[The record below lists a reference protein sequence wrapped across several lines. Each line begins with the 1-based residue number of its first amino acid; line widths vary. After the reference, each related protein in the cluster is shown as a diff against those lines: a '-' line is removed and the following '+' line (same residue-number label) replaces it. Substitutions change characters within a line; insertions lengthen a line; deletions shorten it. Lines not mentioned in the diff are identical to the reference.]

1 MKIMRKRI
9 TAFLLAVVMMASVLS
24 VFASAVPYFPSAN
37 AWKDFG
43 QEHNY
48 LYQVNKGS
56 AAPRADGYITP
67 SDGYGDPISTY
78 GFRYISTAEKAAQ
91 DKANGEYKLKDDGD
105 FYVYPTASSPAEIW
119 DSITEFEVENPYCYI
134 WNYYYPA
141 TSYGSSST
149 AYYYCDPVTHTFART
164 YKVVKADFTAKKY
177 EIKNS
182 AGNFILRDP
191 VALKEEPAD
200 WATTYKNYYTKV
212 SSAYKPVTD
221 EEAPAWKKDT
231 YYSGAKI
238 VVNQLYTTA
247 EGTAGC
253 VTPLNTLKSH
263 RVMLPEKVNLYA
275 RYDANYLYYAIEV
288 VEETHKNAYY
298 NLTNYFGT
306 SMTNALGAYANAY
319 DYHNYYR
326 KDAGTGELTSA
337 IGGTIRTYSNYVSTI
352 KSTKYILAKFGNP
365 DATYDEV
372 QVAGADYNITRSKYV
387 PPVKE
392 NTSEDDMFGDFEDG
406 SSENVMSSGTYGTTV
421 YEYRLPWKVINGK
434 YNLEAGGSAVPEM
447 FTIRQEI
454 ELENKA
460 GCGAFRLSLTLPRT
474 TGYLPGGVQRS
485 GANYPS
491 DFSTLRYPDATGLS
505 EGEKYGTYNFR
516 WYTSAGT
523 SFTREKSVTDYLTTD
538 NGTSYAISHYPPVFF
553 TAGQEPAKDY
563 AVPQYEGAQIR
574 ADGAEEQMMR
584 IKFSIGKTEM
594 DIAEAGVIVA
604 PTEVVRRQQLR
615 LGISSVKYY
624 AEDNPVLYAVVD
636 GKWVN
641 MTSLADEAGTY
652 MSVTSG
658 QYLVTSDSYMAQ
670 DDYGGKPSGIYTVY
684 TLPVADLEDPY
695 DTVNTENGEKKV
707 YSVVFGGPNGE
718 GLYNDFDDFNT
729 FYTIRPYIRYEDG
742 TVVYGEHEYKS
753 LYYLACWQIQDIID
767 EYNSS
772 NGYSSATTR
781 YNMDQM
787 QLAAAKDKSGKA
799 LVDYEGAEIYL
810 PVENTSSTG
819 SPFYGASEYSI
830 YHEAR
835 RNEVFRWYAVKLA
848 SRRNGN
854 TPLRLEDYPNF
865 DPNTKYVVDQ
875 YHQMLENIWNVIVS
889 AETNRYLAA
898 K

>member
-1 MKIMRKRI
+1 MRKRI
-9 TAFLLAVVMMASVLS
+9 AAFLLAVVMMASVLS

-48 LYQVNKGS
+48 FYQVNRGS

-67 SDGYGDPISTY
+67 ADGYGDPITSY

-91 DKANGEYKLKDDGD
+91 DKAKGEYKLKDDGE
-105 FYVYPTASSPAEIW
+105 FYVYPTNDSAPEIW
-119 DSITEFEVENPYCYI
+119 NSITEFEVDNPYCYL

-149 AYYYCDPVTHTFART
+149 AYYYCDPVTHKFART

-191 VALKEEPAD
+191 VVLEAEPAD
-200 WATTYKNYYTKV
+200 WATSYVNYYTKV
-212 SSAYKPVTD
+212 SSAYKPVPKAD
-221 EEAPAWKKDT
+221 EAPAWKKDT
-231 YYSGAKI
+231 YYTGSKI

-247 EGTAGC
+247 EGTGGA
-253 VTPLNTLKSH
+253 VVPVNTLKSH
-263 RVMLPEKVNLYA
+263 RVMLPEKVNVYA
-275 RYDANYLYYAIEV
+275 RYDSNYLYYAIEV

-306 SMTNALGAYANAY
+306 NMTNAISFFANGY

-326 KDAGTGELTSA
+326 KDAATGELSSA
-337 IGGTIRTYSNYVSTI
+337 IGSTIRTYSNYVSTI

-372 QVAGADYNITRSKYV
+372 QVVGSDYNITRSKYV
-387 PPVKE
+387 PPVKDTNE
-392 NTSEDDMFGDFEDG
+392 EDSMLGDFEDSG
-406 SSENVMSSGTYGTTV
+406 SADVMTSGTYGTTV

-434 YNLEAGGSAVPEM
+434 YNAEVGGNAVPEM

-460 GCGAFRLSLTLPRT
+460 GGGAFRLSLTLPRVAANLSR
-474 TGYLPGGVQRS
+474 GR
-485 GANYPS
+485 NYPT
-491 DFSTLRYPDATGLS
+491 DFSVLRYPDATGLT
-505 EGEKYGTYNFR
+505 EGSDYGTYNFR
-516 WYTSAGT
+516 WFTSASS
-523 SFTREKSVTDYLTTD
+523 SFTREKSVTDYLTID
-538 NGTSYAISHYPPVFF
+538 NGTAYAISHYPPVFF
-553 TAGQEPAKDY
+553 PSGQEPAKDY
-563 AVPQYEGAQIR
+563 AVPSYEGAQIR

-584 IKFSIGKTEM
+584 IKFSIGPTEM
-594 DIAEAGVIVA
+594 EVAEAGVIVA

-624 AEDNPVLYAVVD
+624 AEDNPVLYGVVD

-641 MTSLADEAGTY
+641 MTTLADEAGTY
-652 MSVTSG
+652 MSATSG

-670 DDYGGKPSGIYTVY
+670 DEYGGKLSGIYTVY
-684 TLPVADLEDPY
+684 TLPVADLDDPY
-695 DTVNTENGEKKV
+695 DTVNTENGEKTV

-729 FYTIRPYIRYEDG
+729 FYTIRPYVRYADG

-753 LYYLACWQIQDIID
+753 LYYLACWQIQDILD
-767 EYNSS
+767 EYNVT
-772 NGYSSATTR
+772 NGYDAATNR
-781 YNMDQM
+781 YNMDEM

-799 LVDYEGAEIYL
+799 LLDALGNAIYL
-810 PVENTSSTG
+810 PAANTSTTG
-819 SPFYGASEYSI
+819 SPFYGAGEYSI
-830 YHEAR
+830 YHDAR
-835 RNEVFRWYAVKLA
+835 RAEVFRWYAVKLA
-848 SRRNGN
+848 SRRNSN
-854 TPLRLEDYPNF
+854 TPLRLEDYPTF
-865 DPNTKYVVDQ
+865 DPNTKFVVDQ

-889 AETNRYLAA
+889 AEGNRYLPA
-898 K
+898 KAN